1 MTFTPELI
9 AIMSLGFTVVAS
21 VVGWAYALGNMPKR
35 SELNELRKEVN
46 DLRKEVNESRREFQE
61 SQRELKAELIA
72 EMRRSHQ
79 QLMRAL
85 ITHRHQEPGGE
96 PVFSEPPDTELVAA
110 DN

>member
-9 AIMSLGFTVVAS
+9 AIMILGFTVVAS

-35 SELNELRKEVN
+35 SELNELRKEVG
-46 DLRKEVNESRREFQE
+46 E
-61 SQRELKAELIA
+61 SQRELKVELIA

>member
-35 SELNELRKEVN
+35 SELNELSKEVN
-46 DLRKEVNESRREFQE
+46 ELRKEVRE
-61 SQRELKAELIA
+61 SQRELKTELIA
-72 EMRRSHQ
+72 EMRRSHR

-85 ITHRHQEPGGE
+85 STHRHQEPGGE

>member
-35 SELNELRKEVN
+35 SELNELSKEVN
-46 DLRKEVNESRREFQE
+46 ELRKEVRG
-61 SQRELKAELIA
+61 SQKELKAELIA

-85 ITHRHQEPGGE
+85 ITHRHQERGGE

>member
-46 DLRKEVNESRREFQE
+46 ELRKEVRE